1 MVHQGS
7 FAESSVE
14 MYPTFRFTTFFDLMQ
29 DRDSLSLSI
38 HIYIYTLTLCLD
50 CFCSFMSPQYLLSTY
65 YTARGSR
72 FFTAEQVGK
81 SILIKGS
88 NRYSCPS
95 TYIRTLLHVNVC
107 NVYIYI
113 CAHIIYVYI
122 YVYVHICIFG
132 HPLLPQPLP
141 VPSGFMGI
149 DFGHHVVHQIL
160 VLPTALHQ
168 KSSNASSGNG
178 SLLSGEPP
186 IGS

>member
-1 MVHQGS
+1 
-7 FAESSVE
+7 
-14 MYPTFRFTTFFDLMQ
+14 
-29 DRDSLSLSI
+29 
-38 HIYIYTLTLCLD
+38 
-50 CFCSFMSPQYLLSTY
+50 MSPHLLSTY
-65 YTARGSR
+65 YTAGVSR

-81 SILIKGS
+81 SILIIGS

-95 TYIRTLLHVNVC
+95 TYIHTLLHVNVC
-107 NVYIYI
+107 NVHIYIYI
-113 CAHIIYVYI
+113 YIYAHMIFVYI

-168 KSSNASSGNG
+168 KSSNGSGG
-178 SLLSGEPP
+178 DGALLSGEPP
-186 IGS
+186 IGSYVGIYLVYYNYTVHGRFIVRWVYKLGMVKKGC